1 MGLLENL
8 QHSAGLLNDEAPKDH
23 FLAYIT
29 EGERDMLV
37 QAGGKETP
45 TASGINAYPPGMGDP
60 NYGGSSNSGRDTGSD
75 YGQFDRAVS
84 QAANNPS
91 PSAPSGND
99 NNYQDRIQRI
109 STGVEPGYRAEDAQP
124 YGLSKE
130 EAYRQ
135 GKITKDQ
142 YESTDVAI
150 DRSIQESPSWFD
162 GVKDYI
168 LSGGMIGMGIKL
180 TGEVLSKLGEF
191 SSELQK
197 KAMTMSLNSRVKRKM
212 KTLDLNNPNSMNN
225 PEIAD
230 LHKDLADIEAG
241 TFTQTDFTEKYGSGD
256 LGGGGDGGDREL
268 MNTFTPYAAH
278 AVGDTEQQP
287 SMVNEYFSNLN
298 NTSLGISPNYLST
311 YNTAKSNIAN
321 TLNMTQNTSQYG
333 YNNILN
339 DTYARS
345 MTSANPFYDELTT
358 QGLI

>member
-1 MGLLENL
+1 MNKLKEY
-8 QHSAGLLNDEAPKDH
+8 AGLLNEAAPKNH

-29 EGERDMLV
+29 EDEKDMLV
-37 QAGGKETP
+37 KAGGKETP
-45 TASGINAYPPGMGDP
+45 TISGILAYPPPGE
-60 NYGGSSNSGRDTGSD
+60 YGGVGYVGDTGSD

-99 NNYQDRIQRI
+99 NNYQDKIQRI
-109 STGVEPGYRAEDAQP
+109 STGVEPGYRPQDAQP

-142 YESTDVAI
+142 YESQDVAI

-162 GVKDYI
+162 GIKNYI
-168 LSGGMIGMGIKL
+168 ESGGMIGMAINL

-256 LGGGGDGGDREL
+256 LGGEGEGGDREL
-268 MNTFTPYAAH
+268 MNTFVPYAAH
-278 AVGDTEQQP
+278 AVGGTTPQS
-287 SMVNEYFSNLN
+287 SMVNEYFANLG
-298 NTSLGISPNYLST
+298 NTNLGISNDFMT
-311 YNTAKSNIAN
+311 KYNTAKTNMASILDMTPN
-321 TLNMTQNTSQYG
+321 TQQYG
-333 YNNILN
+333 YGNTFASTYPRAMNSGNVFYQYLN
-339 DTYARS
+339 
-345 MTSANPFYDELTT
+345 E